1 MDAGQSLLM
10 VNQHGWSDPVTP
22 PSRRPAY
29 SRRYDKLRRN
39 GIYMTVDGTVTRRK
53 LAALQAL
60 GYTLTHIGALMG
72 RHQQAVS
79 ELFYRAGPV
88 HRSSEREVA
97 AIYDRLHMTPASG
110 PYAHR
115 ARLRAQR
122 RGYPSPL
129 AWNDIN
135 DLREG
140 AKGVRAA

>member
-1 MDAGQSLLM
+1 M
-10 VNQHGWSDPVTP
+10 TP

-60 GYTLTHIGALMG
+60 GYTLTHIGGLMG
-72 RHQQAVS
+72 RHQQAMS
-79 ELFYRAGPV
+79 ELFHRDAPV
-88 HRSSEREVA
+88 HRTSERQVA
-97 AIYDRLHMTPASG
+97 EIYEALHMTPAPG
-110 PYAHR
+110 PYATR
-115 ARLRAQR
+115 ARLRAR
-122 RGYPSPL
+122 RLGYAPPL